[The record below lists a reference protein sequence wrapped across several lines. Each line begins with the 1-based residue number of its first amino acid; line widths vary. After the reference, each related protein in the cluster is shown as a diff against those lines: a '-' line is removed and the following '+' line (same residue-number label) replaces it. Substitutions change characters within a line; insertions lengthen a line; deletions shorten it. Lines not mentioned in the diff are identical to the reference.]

1 MMAGMRAQTRASRAA
16 VLALLVLACA
26 RGGDE
31 ERKAH
36 GAEHD
41 EWHPRRFAQTPA
53 PLSTSH
59 AAAVSSAA
67 RLLALGKGDE
77 ALQVCRKVLRSDPRH
92 APCLTMLAR
101 VYAARGDAAAARKS
115 AQDAIDADPG
125 WAGAYEALASLYAAQ
140 GQRQILLRNNEA
152 AYESYRRILLLDLE
166 GEVLSGT
173 GT

>member
-1 MMAGMRAQTRASRAA
+1 VPQ
-16 VLALLVLACA
+16 
-26 RGGDE
+26 
-31 ERKAH
+31 
-36 GAEHD
+36 GA
-41 EWHPRRFAQTPA
+41 
-53 PLSTSH
+53 
-59 AAAVSSAA
+59 
-67 RLLALGKGDE
+67 ALG
-77 ALQVCRKVLRSDPRH
+77 PRH